1 MSAIII
7 ALINKKGGVGKTSTC
22 HHLAGTLAR
31 DGRRVLLMDNDP
43 QASLT
48 MGLFGPETTQGITRT
63 TSVAALYD
71 DATEAIPE
79 ALIRPTAFEG
89 VRIVPGSDYLTDY
102 NMLPRDH
109 WGPSQG
115 GMAAFLDECRDA
127 FDIALI
133 DCAPNLHLCSQ
144 AALVAADAAVVPLQA
159 EDYGAMGIVPIQ
171 NAIAAVQAGPNP
183 GCGSWATCSP
193 CTTSGWGSTWPTSGS
208 SASCTGQTSSQLP
221 SRWPRTSR
229 RRWLAG
235 CRSPTTSRSRRPLRP
250 PRRWPTRCWCGPQ
263 PCSTP
268 RPIRRGG
275 SHEGGGPVAAEVR
288 GRHRGVARGEPPGGR
303 PGSRR
308 NEPVAPAPGGARY
321 QGGARIKDALTIEID
336 RIAPDPGQPRKEF
349 DEAALDELAASL
361 KARGQLQPLPG
372 ALGRSPG

>member
-31 DGRRVLLMDNDP
+31 DGRRVLLVDNDP

-63 TSVAALYD
+63 TSVAVLYD

-89 VRIVPGSDYLTDY
+89 VRIVPGSDHLTDY
-102 NMLPRDH
+102 NMLPRDR

-115 GMAAFLDECRDA
+115 GMRAFLDECRDA
-127 FDIALI
+127 FDVALI

-183 GCGSWATCSP
+183 ALRLMGYLLTMYDKRLGIHLAYERQLRELYGPDVFAAPFPLAKDFKEAVASGMPIAYYKPKSAAAKATK
-193 CTTSGWGSTWPTSGS
+193 
-208 SASCTGQTSSQLP
+208 AVADEV
-221 SRWPRTSR
+221 
-229 RRWLAG
+229 LA
-235 CRSPTTSRSRRPLRP
+235 R
-250 PRRWPTRCWCGPQ
+250 
-263 PCSTP
+263 
-268 RPIRRGG
+268 
-275 SHEGGGPVAAEVR
+275 A
-288 GRHRGVARGEPPGGR
+288 
-303 PGSRR
+303 
-308 NEPVAPAPGGARY
+308 
-321 QGGARIKDALTIEID
+321 
-336 RIAPDPGQPRKEF
+336 
-349 DEAALDELAASL
+349 AALLDA
-361 KARGQLQPLPG
+361 KADPARRV
-372 ALGRSPG
+372 A